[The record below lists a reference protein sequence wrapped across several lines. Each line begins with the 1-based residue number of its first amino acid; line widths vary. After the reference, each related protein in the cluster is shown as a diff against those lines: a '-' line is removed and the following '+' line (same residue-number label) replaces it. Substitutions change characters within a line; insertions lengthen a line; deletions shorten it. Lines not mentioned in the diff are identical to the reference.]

1 MKPSPHDHEAE
12 AAVLAGVMLH
22 DTIPP
27 DLATLRAEDFDHPAH
42 RAIWAAMSTL
52 AERRQPIDPVTLEA
66 RLRATDQ
73 LGLVG
78 GLEGLGKLSDRY
90 ASSHRVHHHAQIVAD
105 VARRRRVVHACRLVA
120 DQGTEAVE
128 DEQAWHEAAE
138 RQILEAGARAD
149 HSGHQRAP
157 DVVAATMGALRE
169 RMGRRD
175 YVIGVPSGIETL
187 DRMIG
192 GFQPGKL
199 YVIAGRPGHGKSAL
213 AGNVAHW
220 AGVHGRN
227 GRTWPSLTINLEMGP
242 TEVMERHLWC
252 QIQGME
258 HRPGIHDR
266 VRAGQ
271 ATQDDWRIMVQAADA
286 LHQSPIS
293 IDDGVGM
300 GTQEIV
306 ASARQW
312 RHGPDCGRDREAE
325 LIVDYLQLIRPPQ
338 GKSTYNREQ
347 EVAAISREMKILAKE
362 LHLPVLLLCQLN
374 RGVENRED
382 HRPRLSDLRESGA
395 IEQDADVIAFV
406 HRPPLYLPAGSPE
419 RKAAAEDAEVIV
431 AKQRGGE
438 TGVIPCR
445 YLGPYLTFLD
455 SPERAP

>member
-1 MKPSPHDHEAE
+1 MKPSPQDHEAE
-12 AAVLAGVMLH
+12 AAVLAGVMLL

-27 DLATLRAEDFDHPAH
+27 ELVTLRPDDFAHPAH
-42 RAIWAAMSTL
+42 RAIWSAMVTL
-52 AERRQPIDPVTLEA
+52 TDRRQPIDPVTLEA
-66 RLRATDQ
+66 RLLATDQ

-78 GLEGLGKLSDRY
+78 GLDGIGKLGARY
-90 ASSHRVHHHAQIVAD
+90 ASSRDVLHHAQIVAD

-120 DQGTEAVE
+120 DSGSEPVD
-128 DEQAWHEAAE
+128 DEQVWHETAE
-138 RQILEAGARAD
+138 RQILEAGARVG
-149 HSGHQRAP
+149 HVGHQRAP
-157 DVVAATMGALRE
+157 DVVAATIRAIHE
-169 RMGRRD
+169 RMARRD
-175 YVIGVPSGIETL
+175 YVVGVPSGIETL

-192 GFQPGKL
+192 GYQPGKL
-199 YVIAGRPGHGKSAL
+199 YVIAGRPAHGKSAL

-227 GRTWPSLTINLEMGP
+227 GRRWPSLTINLEMGP
-242 TEVMERHLWC
+242 EEVMERHLWC
-252 QIQGME
+252 QIHGME

-266 VRAGQ
+266 VRAGH
-271 ATQDDWRIMVQAADA
+271 ATQDDWSVMVRAAEA

-293 IDDGVGM
+293 IVDGVGM
-300 GTQEIV
+300 GCAEIV
-306 ASARQW
+306 AAARLW
-312 RHGPDCGRDREAE
+312 RHGPDCGRDREAV
-325 LIVDYLQLIRPPQ
+325 LIVDYLQLIRPPA

-347 EVAAISREMKILAKE
+347 EVAAISREMKIMAKE

-406 HRPPLYLPAGSPE
+406 HRPPLYLPAGSDE
-419 RKAAAEDAEVIV
+419 RKIKAEEAEVIV

-455 SPERAP
+455 APERAA